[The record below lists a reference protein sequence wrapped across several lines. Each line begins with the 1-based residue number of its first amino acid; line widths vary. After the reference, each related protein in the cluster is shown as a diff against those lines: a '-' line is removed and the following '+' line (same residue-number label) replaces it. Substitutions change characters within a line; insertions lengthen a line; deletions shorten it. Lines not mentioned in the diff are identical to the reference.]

1 MVNQTMG
8 EKEYLD
14 DAISSQKLITS
25 SYNTYANECCNN
37 QLRAD
42 FMNILKEEH
51 DIQYEVFQEMS
62 TRGFYQ
68 TTPAEEQKVQQAKQK
83 YSSMNQG

>member
-14 DAISSQKLITS
+14 EAIGNQKLISTA
-25 SYNTYANECCNN
+25 YNTYANECCNN
-37 QLRAD
+37 QLRTD

-68 TTPAEEQKVQQAKQK
+68 VTPAEEQKVQQAKQK
-83 YSSMNQG
+83 YSSLNQG

>member
-1 MVNQTMG
+1 
-8 EKEYLD
+8 
-14 DAISSQKLITS
+14 
-25 SYNTYANECCNN
+25 
-37 QLRAD
+37 
-42 FMNILKEEH
+42 MNILKEEH

-83 YSSMNQG
+83 YSSLNQG